1 MTRRVYTTCTSN
13 DDVDF
18 EVRGLYRKGWRS
30 SSYYE
35 PDEPDE
41 VEDVEGRPEG
51 STTWLSLDELD
62 LNEEEVFEAL
72 LEAGRNPE

>member
-1 MTRRVYTTCTSN
+1 MKVFATIADSN
-13 DDVDF
+13 GIDF
-18 EVRGLYRKGWRS
+18 EVRGNYRKGWRS
-30 SSYYE
+30 SSYYD

-51 STTWLSLDELD
+51 STTWLPLDELD